1 MDDSRAAAAQSTPAS
16 PTAVPPGYSLTPTP
30 GTTEDPSLGASG
42 SAMKYRGSVV
52 VWLLWPLLTLGVYH
66 LVWYF
71 KIHKELKQYDRQ
83 QVGLSPAGS
92 TLVMLLLGWT
102 IVAPLISYYNTGEAI
117 AKAQRRAGIP
127 VTCSPVISMLLMF
140 VFGLNVF
147 YIQRQLNLIVDEYPG
162 ARPGQTVAL
171 PANDHPG
178 VV

>member
-1 MDDSRAAAAQSTPAS
+1 M
-16 PTAVPPGYSLTPTP
+16 
-30 GTTEDPSLGASG
+30 
-42 SAMKYRGSVV
+42 V
-52 VWLLWPLLTLGVYH
+52 VWLLWPLLTLGIYH

-83 QVGLSPAGS
+83 QVRLSPAGS

-127 VTCSPVISMLLMF
+127 VTCSPVISMLLWF

-147 YIQRQLNLIVDEYPG
+147 YIQRQLNLIVDAYPG
-162 ARPGQTVAL
+162 AQPGQTVAL
-171 PANDHPG
+171 PTNDHPG
-178 VV
+178 AL